1 MASMG
6 MEAINLP
13 DTPDDH
19 SAAAEAYDRAISANL
34 NHESIT
40 DYFLDL
46 IGTALME
53 SHNALADM
61 RTLLTDA
68 PLQDGYDLQQWA
80 RIGQPSDASLAH
92 LVRKLYGQAH
102 LAEVER
108 IRGQLG
114 DVAF

>member
-1 MASMG
+1 MG
-6 MEAINLP
+6 GMGFPPINLP
-13 DTPDDH
+13 DSPDDY

-34 NHESIT
+34 NHEAIT
-40 DYFLDL
+40 DHFLDL
-46 IGTALME
+46 IGTALMDNQ
-53 SHNALADM
+53 NALADM
-61 RTLLTDA
+61 RKLLSEA

-108 IRGQLG
+108 AKGQLG